1 MSTLYNPN
9 KNPKQS
15 IKNTGFKDKEKALE
29 TLKIIKNLDKNHQMQ
44 IVLTMYYRAE
54 YHPSKTKNMID
65 AQLIFKKWLISN
77 GYKSAIISHN
87 TSHNTKKQSK
97 TTKKQSKNKKFMQ
110 SYVQDFTDF

>member
-9 KNPKQS
+9 KNPKKS

-54 YHPSKTKNMID
+54 YHPSKTKNMIE
-65 AQLIFKKWLISN
+65 AQKIFKKWLISN
-77 GYKSAIISHN
+77 GYKSSINHTNQFSSKSKSKLISKRK
-87 TSHNTKKQSK
+87 SRKVEK
-97 TTKKQSKNKKFMQ
+97 
-110 SYVQDFTDF
+110 